1 MFALHQRFI
10 VKKLPMKAFLY
21 CFLIALTNISG
32 QPLVPPFNNAK
43 TASEDRLT
51 LQAQCKKDYQVSMLH
66 LLMDSLSQL
75 GRYNGVILVAD
86 EGRIVFK
93 KAYGYSKLGDGK
105 PFTIDTEMQLASVSK
120 PFTAVATLMLIEQG
134 ILRFDD
140 DIRQYLPELPY
151 RGITIR
157 HLLNH
162 TSGLP
167 DYLNR
172 PKVFEKYFGKK
183 DYLTNEDLLRILSRH
198 RIPLEFQP
206 GKKHHYCNTGY
217 ALLPLIIERVTAR
230 SFADF
235 MQENI
240 FDKIGMKSTY
250 LYSPTRHA
258 KMLRENESRD
268 GILGDKGVF
277 STVDDL
283 FKWDRALYTD
293 TLISQKTL
301 QSAFERGFTLGEQ
314 KFNYGYGW
322 RIAETNFGEKIIYHK
337 GFWQGANPMLIRI
350 TECNRTIISLH
361 HANRVNSWYMVHAI
375 NQILNSSETRCANY

>member
-1 MFALHQRFI
+1 
-10 VKKLPMKAFLY
+10 MKVLFY
-21 CFLIALTNISG
+21 CLLVGITHVAI
-32 QPLVPPFNNAK
+32 QPLRALLKNADEPFKNQ
-43 TASEDRLT
+43 LT
-51 LQAQCKKDYQVSMLH
+51 IQAQCKKDYQVSMLH
-66 LLMDSLSQL
+66 LLMDSLSRL
-75 GRYNGVILVAD
+75 GRYNGVLLVAD
-86 EGRIVFK
+86 EGRVVFK

-105 PFTIDTEMQLASVSK
+105 PFTVDTEMQLASVSK
-120 PFTAVATLMLIEQG
+120 PFTAVAVLMLIEQG
-134 ILRFDD
+134 ALHFDD
-140 DIRQYLPELPY
+140 DVRLYLPELPY

-172 PKVFEKYFGKK
+172 PRVFEKYFRKK
-183 DYLTNEDLLRILSRH
+183 EYLTNQDLLQILAKY

-217 ALLPLIIERVTAR
+217 ALLPLIVERVTAR
-230 SFADF
+230 SFTDF

-250 LYSPTRHA
+250 LYSPMRHA

-268 GILGDKGVF
+268 GILGDKGIF
-277 STVDDL
+277 STVDDM

-293 TLISQKTL
+293 VLISQKTL
-301 QSAFERGFTLGEQ
+301 QAAFERGITLGEQ

-322 RIAETNFGEKIIYHK
+322 RIAETDFGEKIIYHK

-350 TECNRTIISLH
+350 VDCNRTIISLH
-361 HANRVNSWYMVHAI
+361 HANKVNSWYMVHAI
-375 NQILNSSETRCANY
+375 NRILNNSEARCANY

>member
-1 MFALHQRFI
+1 MKLFI
-10 VKKLPMKAFLY
+10 YYL
-21 CFLIALTNISG
+21 LIAFTNMAA
-32 QPLVPPFNNAK
+32 QPLLPFLKK
-43 TASEDRLT
+43 TEGAPADRLT
-51 LQAQCKKDYQVSMLH
+51 LISQCKKDYQVSMLH
-66 LLMDSLSQL
+66 LLMDSLARL

-93 KAYGYSKLGDGK
+93 KAYGHSKVENGK
-105 PFTIDTEMQLASVSK
+105 PFTVDTEMQLASVSK

-134 ILRFDD
+134 ALKFDD
-140 DIRQYLPELPY
+140 DIRTYLPEIPY
-151 RGITIR
+151 KGITVR

-172 PKVFEKYFGKK
+172 PKVFQKYFKK
-183 DYLTNEDLLRILSRH
+183 SDYLTNEDLLKILARY

-206 GKKHHYCNTGY
+206 GKRHHYCNTGY

-230 SFADF
+230 SFTDF

-240 FDKIGMKSTY
+240 FSKIGMTATY
-250 LYSPTRHA
+250 LYSPERHA
-258 KMLRENESRD
+258 KMLRENENRD

-277 STVDDL
+277 STVEDM

-293 TLISQKTL
+293 ALISQKTL
-301 QSAFERGFTLGEQ
+301 QAAFERGITLGEE

-322 RIAETNFGEKIIYHK
+322 RISETNFGEKIIYHK
-337 GFWQGANPMLIRI
+337 GFWQGATPMLIRI
-350 TECNRTIISLH
+350 VDCNRTIISLH
-361 HANRVNSWYMVHAI
+361 HANKVNSWYMVHSI
-375 NQILNSSETRCANY
+375 NRILNNSEVRCANY